1 MKSTNWVKF
10 GEVTLLVNIPGL
22 PFTTN
27 TGFTLLTLR
36 GTILAEIPRKSDHCK
51 DEIEVEVEGRIV
63 EEEQFLIVRVTS
75 AVLPNGFPLTIADLE
90 TDIAI
95 NTDYIIM
102 ILPVIVV

>member
-1 MKSTNWVKF
+1 MKCTDWIKF

-36 GTILAEIPRKSDHCK
+36 GTILAEIPRKHES
-51 DEIEVEVEGRIV
+51 EIEIDGSVV
-63 EEEQFLIVRVTS
+63 EEEQFLVVRVAS
-75 AVLPNGFPLTIADLE
+75 AVLPNGFPLAAVDLE

-95 NTDYIIM
+95 NTNYIIM
-102 ILPVIVV
+102 VLPVIVL